1 MKTNDNA
8 THAAWNHWMAELPW
22 NPKHAEESA
31 NLALSKAYW
40 LGMER
45 GEAIAAILKL
55 PAASFLRE
63 NRHILLSAWNT
74 IDLEMRGYE
83 FMPVEIQ
90 PTHNCA
96 A

>member
-1 MKTNDNA
+1 
-8 THAAWNHWMAELPW
+8 
-22 NPKHAEESA
+22 
-31 NLALSKAYW
+31 
-40 LGMER
+40 MER

-74 IDLEMRGYE
+74 IDLELRGCELISLELEPLYDS
-83 FMPVEIQ
+83 
-90 PTHNCA
+90 A